1 LIAIVLS
8 YRYCTIAVATGF
20 FLLQNLQY
28 FNNNAASKTKEIRE
42 YHDHPNIIMF
52 TVVCKLMIFT
62 TVLLYACHCIR
73 CGLSFGHMHLSLKV
87 HWVPMPHSV
96 TLLSNKHNI
105 DAVRL
110 IYYAVSSVWI
120 QACNLQLPLSVTHFK
135 VQVITL
141 RAMHSCIYF
150 WFSESNCVPSTRDA
164 HT

>member
-1 LIAIVLS
+1 MIAIVLS
-8 YRYCTIAVATGF
+8 YRYCTIAIATGF
-20 FLLQNLQY
+20 FFLQNLQY

-52 TVVCKLMIFT
+52 TVVCRLMIFT
-62 TVLLYACHCIR
+62 TVLLSACYCIQ

-87 HWVPMPHSV
+87 QWVPMPHSM

-105 DAVRL
+105 DAVCL
-110 IYYAVSSVWI
+110 IYYAVAQFGSKLATCS
-120 QACNLQLPLSVTHFK
+120 CLSVTHFK